1 MKLFRT
7 PASPFVRKVM
17 VSIIELGLMD
27 RVELV
32 STRWPHAWAT
42 ETVAFAPDFAA
53 ATPVGRIPALV
64 TDDGLRLT
72 DSQVICEYLDAEYGG
87 HRLLPKAGPARWR
100 AMEAVAIANACLEAQ
115 ILRRAETLRHPPER
129 SDAFIAKMQARG
141 LRCFAALDAM
151 TDRFGAEAD
160 LMQITAGAACG
171 FVDWRYGHDDWRRV
185 APRLGAWYE
194 GFRRRPSMVETEPA
208 ETPQ

>member
-1 MKLFRT
+1 MRLFRT

-17 VSIIELGLMD
+17 VTILELGLRD

-42 ETVAFAPDFAA
+42 QTVDFAPDFAA

-64 TDDGLRLT
+64 TEDGMRLT
-72 DSQVICEYLDAEYGG
+72 DSQVICEYLNAEHGG
-87 HRLLPKAGPARWR
+87 HRLLPQEGPARWR
-100 AMEAVAIANACLEAQ
+100 EMEFIAIANACLEAQ
-115 ILRRAETLRHPPER
+115 ILRRAETLRHPPGR
-129 SDAFIAKMQARG
+129 SEDFIRKMQARG
-141 LRCFAALDAM
+141 LRCFAAMDAM
-151 TDRFGAEAD
+151 VDRLGAEPD
-160 LMQITAGAACG
+160 LMQICAGCACG
-171 FVDWRYGHDDWRRV
+171 FVDWRYGHDDWRAV
-185 APRLGAWYE
+185 APRLGDWYE